1 MSSRRSHSRS
11 LSSRTPPP
19 LVGHEGETLVDMAI
33 WRLLQSETCLSD
45 DATWKKEGRKV
56 LEESKSMARTTL
68 MGLVAVGKNAD
79 RN

>member
-1 MSSRRSHSRS
+1 
-11 LSSRTPPP
+11 
-19 LVGHEGETLVDMAI
+19 MAI